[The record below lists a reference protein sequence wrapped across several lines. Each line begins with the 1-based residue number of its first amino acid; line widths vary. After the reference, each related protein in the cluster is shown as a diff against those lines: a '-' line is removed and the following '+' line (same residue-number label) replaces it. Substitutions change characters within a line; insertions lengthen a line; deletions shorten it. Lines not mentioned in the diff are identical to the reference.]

1 MDIYAKLDPQRF
13 PTMSLPMAA
22 ILGFVLERQFTTP
35 ALADVQV
42 TPDGHVLAWQAEQAA
57 IGHSMHL
64 GAVADPRANLSRLGM
79 AAGLDQE
86 EWTRFA
92 AMVRSRLGIE
102 LGELAGEGGS

>member
-13 PTMSLPMAA
+13 PNMSLPMAA

-35 ALADVQV
+35 VLADVRV
-42 TPDGHVLAWQAEQAA
+42 TPDGHVLGWPSEEESV
-57 IGHSMHL
+57 GHSMHL
-64 GAVADPRANLSRLGM
+64 GVEADLRANLSRLGM
-79 AAGLDQE
+79 AASLDQE

-92 AMVRSRLGIE
+92 AMVRLRLGIE

>member
-1 MDIYAKLDPQRF
+1 
-13 PTMSLPMAA
+13 MSLPTAA

-35 ALADVQV
+35 VLADVQV
-42 TPDGHVLAWQAEQAA
+42 TPDGHVLGWPTEEEG

-64 GAVADPRANLSRLGM
+64 GVDADLRANLSRLGM
-79 AAGLDQE
+79 GAGLDQE

-102 LGELAGEGGS
+102 LGELAGAGGS